1 MSRTTVETITCD
13 CCRRKSKTIVDGKP
27 PAFDKDNVFHYDVFN
42 PTNPNEKVDL
52 CHDCF
57 VKLRNLWTSFMIADG
72 F

>member
-1 MSRTTVETITCD
+1 MSKTTVETITCD
-13 CCRRKSKTIVDGKP
+13 RCKKIKSIIDGKQTEFYK
-27 PAFDKDNVFHYDVFN
+27 ANVFHYAVTN
-42 PTNPNEKVDL
+42 PTNVKDQVDL

>member
-13 CCRRKSKTIVDGKP
+13 RCKKSKSIIDGKQTE
-27 PAFDKDNVFHYDVFN
+27 FDKANVFHYKVAN
-42 PTNPNEKVDL
+42 PTNVTEQVDL

-57 VKLRNLWTSFMIADG
+57 VKLRNLWVSFMIADD

>member
-13 CCRRKSKTIVDGKP
+13 RCKKSKSIIDGKNP
-27 PAFDKDNVFHYDVFN
+27 FDPNNVFHYDVFN
-42 PTNPNEKVDL
+42 PTNPKEKIDL

-57 VKLRNLWTSFMIADG
+57 VKLRNLWTSFIIADG